1 MTEALIGAGLA
12 RWCYDNPNLAAR
24 TIEGLRGLA
33 KTPLDRDAI
42 ARAICDPGML
52 GHYDAKSGSQMRWR
66 CQQIAD
72 RVIAAIPGAAQ
83 QPRTEGPFKDGDPL
97 VTTLIWEVDRAVK
110 QALRDGGKYET
121 TIRWILNEHLRGFAQ
136 APVDESIAK
145 QLQRSIERNSRLVN
159 RVKALESFCTNS
171 ANHVTDGT
179 VFAGHIADVCRR
191 IALDEVAP

>member
-1 MTEALIGAGLA
+1 MTEALTGGAGLA

-33 KTPLDRDAI
+33 
-42 ARAICDPGML
+42 
-52 GHYDAKSGSQMRWR
+52 
-66 CQQIAD
+66 
-72 RVIAAIPGAAQ
+72 Q
-83 QPRTEGPFKDGDPL
+83 QPRTEGPFKDGDL
-97 VTTLIWEVDRAVK
+97 VAALIWEVDRAVK

-179 VFAGHIADVCRR
+179 VFAGHVADVCRR